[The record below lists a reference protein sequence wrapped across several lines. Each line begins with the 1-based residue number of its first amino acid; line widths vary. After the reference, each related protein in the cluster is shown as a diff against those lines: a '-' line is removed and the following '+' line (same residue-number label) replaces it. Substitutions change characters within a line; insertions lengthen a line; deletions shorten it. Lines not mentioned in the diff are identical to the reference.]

1 MPVRI
6 KNVHKTSNG
15 INRHPQEI
23 AFWLRKQRCRADLS
37 TFATLANL
45 YGISADEVLDIGG
58 KASSDS
64 LPQCEFQVLST
75 TIYLWLISLTASK
88 DLSISLL
95 KLYND
100 GAIGI
105 SDSFLDF
112 ASVIKTD
119 NQFLIRSVRFMQVE
133 SLYVHSCHTT
143 VD

>member
-1 MPVRI
+1 MISKIPQQNI
-6 KNVHKTSNG
+6 EHIFFFIMLDTAFYMEKLNE
-15 INRHPQEI
+15 NRFVIFIYYE
-23 AFWLRKQRCRADLS
+23 CRYAQFALS
-37 TFATLANL
+37 
-45 YGISADEVLDIGG
+45 
-58 KASSDS
+58 
-64 LPQCEFQVLST
+64 ST

-133 SLYVHSCHTT
+133 SP
-143 VD
+143 